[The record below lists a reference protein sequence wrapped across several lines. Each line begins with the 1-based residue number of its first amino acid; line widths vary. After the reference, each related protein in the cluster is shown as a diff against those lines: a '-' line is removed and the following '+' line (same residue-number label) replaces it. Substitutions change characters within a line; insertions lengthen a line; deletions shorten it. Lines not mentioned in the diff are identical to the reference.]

1 MIFSHI
7 ININFFSSTPLLEV
21 KSKILAFNPSKA
33 IGPIC
38 IPIKILI
45 KKLLINDLSSQLTEL
60 FKLSFSRE
68 LILKTSKAIPAYKK
82 DSKLNCSNYR
92 PISLLSITD
101 KVLERLM

>member
-38 IPIKILI
+38 IPIKIL
-45 KKLLINDLSSQLTEL
+45 KLLINDLSSQLTEL

-82 DSKLNCSNYR
+82 DSKLKCSNYR
-92 PISLLSITD
+92 PISLLSIID